1 MSQGTRDE
9 APLACVVLNP
19 SKPAV
24 TPALCSHLAA
34 AVQEAGYRGPLWL
47 ETSRAETG
55 ATQARL
61 CVASGARLVIAVGGD
76 GTLRSVAAG
85 LAGTDTDL
93 GILALGT
100 ANLAARNLGLRVGD
114 TESLIATALHG
125 RRRRVDLSWVGT
137 DPADADLTDLLEA
150 PADGW
155 ARPTLGTE
163 HACLVIAGIG
173 FDAELVASTRPDL
186 KARLKWGAYALAAV
200 ENLTSPRMDLVMS
213 IGQVASPPGR
223 AEAVSPRRHLER
235 LSARTL
241 LVANGGRLPAGIV
254 LLREAAMDD
263 GVLDVAVIDTVG
275 GLAGWT
281 SLARQVLPPYAAT
294 YTPPGRA
301 LGRVVLRRGRDVVVR
316 TAAPALVQVDGD
328 LLAPT
333 RGLRVRLQPA
343 AVPVRLPDGGR
354 G

>member
-1 MSQGTRDE
+1 MTPGTRDE
-9 APLACVVLNP
+9 APPVCVVLNP

-24 TPALCSHLAA
+24 TTELCARLASALAD
-34 AVQEAGYRGPLWL
+34 AGYGKPLWL
-47 ETSRAETG
+47 ETSRTETG

-61 CVASGARLVIAVGGD
+61 CVASGARLVLAVGGD

-85 LAGTDTDL
+85 LAGTGTAL
-93 GILALGT
+93 GIIPLGT

-114 TESLIATALHG
+114 LRSLIATAVHG
-125 RRRRVDLSWVGT
+125 RPRPVDLAWVST
-137 DPADADLTDLLEA
+137 DPADRDLTDLLEE
-150 PADGW
+150 PGEGW

-163 HACLVIAGIG
+163 HACLVVAGIG
-173 FDAELVASTRPDL
+173 FDAGLVASTRPSL

-200 ENLTSPRMDLVMS
+200 ENLSAPRMDLVVS
-213 IGQVASPPGR
+213 IGEEPAQPWV
-223 AEAVSPRRHLER
+223 EAVSPLRHLER

-254 LLREAAMDD
+254 LMREATMHD
-263 GVLDVAVIDTVG
+263 GILDVAAIDTVG

-294 YTPPGRA
+294 YTRPGRA
-301 LGRVVLRRGRDVVVR
+301 LGRVELRRGRDVVVR

-328 LLAPT
+328 LLPPT
-333 RGLRVRLQPA
+333 RGMRVRVQPG
-343 AVPVRLPDGGR
+343 AVRVNLPEGYAG
-354 G
+354 